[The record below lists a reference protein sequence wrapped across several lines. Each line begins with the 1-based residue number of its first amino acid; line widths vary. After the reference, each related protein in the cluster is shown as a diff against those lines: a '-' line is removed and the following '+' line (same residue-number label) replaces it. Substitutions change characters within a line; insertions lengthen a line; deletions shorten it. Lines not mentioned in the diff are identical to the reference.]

1 MLHIMEELFSEGVE
15 WIMKICI
22 ASILWFNAK
31 MKLRELMAIVEI
43 DLSSSLPAII
53 LNNRN

>member
-1 MLHIMEELFSEGVE
+1 MLHIMEELFGEGVE

-22 ASILWFNAK
+22 PSVLWFNAT